1 MRREEPSEESEN
13 ELPTWDLRSREPKSC
28 RAHRFPLQVGLA
40 KIAYGL
46 FEFDEAYL
54 ADKRDLF
61 PHSNSWVMGGCISS
75 DVDVAQVD
83 FCPHCRD
90 AEGVWHQIKKLLST
104 ALEEL

>member
-1 MRREEPSEESEN
+1 MN
-13 ELPTWDLRSREPKSC
+13 ELPTWDLRSKETGVCEVHGLR
-28 RAHRFPLQVGLA
+28 LQGGLA
-40 KIAYGL
+40 QIAYGL
-46 FEFDEAYL
+46 FEFDDAYL

-61 PHSNSWVMGGCISS
+61 PNSNSCVIGGCIIS

-83 FCPHCRD
+83 FCPHCRE